1 MPDFGKRFVI
11 AGGGTGGHLFPAL
24 AIGEG
29 LKKRFPGST
38 IHFIGSKYGLES
50 NILPT
55 QQNGFT
61 LLPIRGFLR
70 GFNVKSS
77 LRNILFPTRFILSY
91 LKSKKILK
99 KIDPSVVIGTGG
111 YASGLPLIAAISDGI
126 PTLIHEQNSFPGI
139 TTKWLSSR
147 VDRVCISYEDSR
159 RHLRNR
165 GGVVTGN
172 PVRKEIIGRNKLQ
185 SLQKFGLTN
194 NKPTISIL
202 GGSQGS
208 KILNESI
215 DNIIK
220 HLSEFQI
227 IWQTGNIHFD
237 QYNHYSKEN
246 IKVVPFIEDM
256 GAFYSSSDLIISRAG
271 ALALA
276 EIAACKKPSIL
287 IPFAKATDNHQSMN
301 AESLRVAGAAK
312 VLSERDLSSKLLL
325 QEIISLIKN
334 KTLLKKMST
343 AAKSVS
349 KIEAIDLIIDEI
361 EFISES

>member
-11 AGGGTGGHLFPAL
+11 AGGGTGGHFFPAL

-50 NILPT
+50 KILPS

-70 GFNVKSS
+70 GFNIKAL
-77 LRNILFPTRFILSY
+77 LRNVFFPIRFILSY
-91 LKSKKILK
+91 FKSKKILK
-99 KIDPSVVIGTGG
+99 KICPSVVIGTGG
-111 YASGLPLIAAISDGI
+111 YASGLPLIAAISYGI

-159 RHLRNR
+159 RHLRNKD
-165 GGVVTGN
+165 GVVTGN
-172 PVRKEIIGRNKLQ
+172 PVRGKIINRNKKT
-185 SLQKFGLTN
+185 SLEKFGLLK
-194 NKPTISIL
+194 NKPVISIL

-208 KILNESI
+208 RILNESI
-215 DNIIK
+215 NKIINQMD
-220 HLSEFQI
+220 EFQI
-227 IWQTGNIHFD
+227 IWQTGNSEFEK
-237 QYNHYSKEN
+237 YNFN
-246 IKVVPFIEDM
+246 NNDFIKVIPFIEDM

-276 EIAACKKPSIL
+276 EISACKKPSIL
-287 IPFAKATDNHQSMN
+287 IPYARATDNHQSMN

-312 VLSERDLSSKLLL
+312 VINEKDLSDQLLL
-325 QEIISLIKN
+325 KEIMSLIKN
-334 KTLLKKMST
+334 KSLLKQMSL
-343 AAKSVS
+343 AAYSVS
-349 KIEAIDLIIDEI
+349 KIEAIELIINEI

>member
-50 NILPT
+50 KILPS
-55 QQNGFT
+55 QKNGFT

-70 GFNVKSS
+70 GLSVKSS
-77 LRNILFPTRFILSY
+77 MRNILFPTRFLLSY
-91 LKSKKILK
+91 FKSKKILK

-111 YASGLPLIAAISDGI
+111 YASGLPLIAAISNGI

-139 TTKWLSSR
+139 TTKWLSTR
-147 VDRVCISYEDSR
+147 VDRLCISYEDSR
-159 RHLRNR
+159 RHLKNT

-172 PVRKEIIGRNKLQ
+172 PVRKEIMGRNKLK
-185 SLQKFGLTN
+185 SIQKFGLSP
-194 NKPTISIL
+194 NKPIISIL

-215 DNIIK
+215 NQIITD
-220 HLSEFQI
+220 LNEFQI
-227 IWQTGNIHFD
+227 IWQTGNTHFEK
-237 QYNHYSKEN
+237 YNHYSTANVK
-246 IKVVPFIEDM
+246 IVPFVDDM

-276 EIAACKKPSIL
+276 EISACKKPSIL
-287 IPFAKATDNHQSMN
+287 IPFAKATDNHQSIN

-312 VLSERDLSSKLLL
+312 VLSENDLSSKLLN
-325 QEIISLIKN
+325 EIFSLIKN

-361 EFISES
+361 EFICEN